1 MTPFDLALIFA
12 ISTGI
17 VALSNTISDFF
28 AVSITANST
37 FMSIVNQLLD
47 NNYLIKTTVTMA
59 LTTIP
64 PKKKFFENINGAGE
78 VGNFL
83 IYIFFVVLGVPAS
96 IPVIIKTASLLLV
109 FCFIMVCVNMLFSFA
124 AAKLLDF
131 SLKKAIIT
139 SNANIGGPATA
150 SAMAISQGWNHLID
164 PGIFV
169 GLFGYIIGNYL
180 GIIVGNLLI

>member
-1 MTPFDLALIFA
+1 
-12 ISTGI
+12 
-17 VALSNTISDFF
+17 
-28 AVSITANST
+28 
-37 FMSIVNQLLD
+37 MSHRKRAPLYNPNCEKNKKD
-47 NNYLIKTTVTMA
+47 
-59 LTTIP
+59 P
-64 PKKKFFENINGAGE
+64 PPPPPPPKKFFENINGAGE

>member
-59 LTTIP
+59 LTTISP
-64 PKKKFFENINGAGE
+64 KFFENINGAGE